1 MLVSSSVHVRGLLA
15 LAVVGGV
22 SACKGSESVV
32 VPPPVD
38 AAFASVSAGLLHT
51 CGVTVTNHMYC
62 WGWNRDGE
70 VGDGSTVDRV
80 YALPVSDVLTF
91 STIGAGGGHS
101 CAATPAG
108 VPYCWGLNL
117 TGQLGDG
124 STTSR
129 SMPVGVAGALSLF
142 RVATGGTFTC
152 GLGTAD
158 SAAYC
163 WGWGPYGQ
171 LGSPPT
177 ETCVTS
183 TSNEPCSRTPLA
195 VSGGLRFISVSAGA
209 RHTCAVA
216 ADSTAY
222 CWGGNDAGQLGNG
235 SGSNAERPVAVMG
248 SIKFAAVTV
257 GFSHSCGW
265 TGTGD
270 AYCWGDNTWGQIGD
284 PSRASSPVP
293 VPVTGGLI
301 FLSMSAGAQH
311 TCGIGTGNTA
321 WCWGQNVSS
330 QLGAESSDI
339 CVTQTTS
346 GPCSLRPLT
355 VTTNQVFASISGGG
369 QHSCAV
375 TTGGRAYCWG
385 NNGNGQLGTGNK
397 SGTNVPVPVANQP

>member
-1 MLVSSSVHVRGLLA
+1 MLVSSSLPVRGLLA
-15 LAVVGGV
+15 LAAVGSV

-70 VGDGSTVDRV
+70 IGDGSTTDRV
-80 YALPVSDVLTF
+80 YAMAVSNVLTF

-108 VPYCWGLNL
+108 FPYCWGLNL
-117 TGQLGDG
+117 TGQVGDG

-129 SMPVGVAGALSLF
+129 SIPVGVAGALSLF

-177 ETCVTS
+177 ETCPTS
-183 TSNEPCSRTPLA
+183 TGSEPCTSMPLA
-195 VSGGLRFISVSAGA
+195 VLGGLRFISVSAGA

-235 SGSNAERPVAVMG
+235 SGSNAAQPVAVMG
-248 SIKFAAVTV
+248 NSKFVAVTV

-265 TGTGD
+265 TKTGD
-270 AYCWGDNTWGQIGD
+270 AYCWGDNAWGQIGA
-284 PSRASSPVP
+284 PTLPSSPVP
-293 VPVTGGLI
+293 VLVTGGVI
-301 FLSMSAGAQH
+301 FLSVSAGAEH

-330 QLGAESSDI
+330 QLGAESFDI
-339 CVTQTTS
+339 CVTQTT
-346 GPCSLRPLT
+346 GPCNLRPLA

-385 NNGNGQLGTGNK
+385 NNGNGQLGTGNT
-397 SGTNVPVPVANQP
+397 SGTNVPVLVANQP

>member
-1 MLVSSSVHVRGLLA
+1 MLVSSSLPVRRLLA
-15 LAVVGGV
+15 LAAVGSV

-70 VGDGSTVDRV
+70 IGDGSTTDRV
-80 YALPVSDVLTF
+80 YAMAVSDVLTF

-108 VPYCWGLNL
+108 FPYCWGLNL
-117 TGQLGDG
+117 TGQVGDG

-129 SMPVGVAGALSLF
+129 SIPVGVAGALSLF

-177 ETCVTS
+177 ETCPTS
-183 TSNEPCSRTPLA
+183 TGSEPCTSMPLA
-195 VSGGLRFISVSAGA
+195 VLGGLRFISVSAGA

-235 SGSNAERPVAVMG
+235 SGSNAEQPVAVMG

-265 TGTGD
+265 TKTGD
-270 AYCWGDNTWGQIGD
+270 AYCWGDNAWGQIGAPTV
-284 PSRASSPVP
+284 PSTAVP
-293 VPVTGGLI
+293 VLVTGGVI
-301 FLSMSAGAQH
+301 FL
-311 TCGIGTGNTA
+311 
-321 WCWGQNVSS
+321 
-330 QLGAESSDI
+330 
-339 CVTQTTS
+339 
-346 GPCSLRPLT
+346 
-355 VTTNQVFASISGGG
+355 
-369 QHSCAV
+369 
-375 TTGGRAYCWG
+375 
-385 NNGNGQLGTGNK
+385 
-397 SGTNVPVPVANQP
+397 

>member
-1 MLVSSSVHVRGLLA
+1 MLVSSSLPVRGLLA
-15 LAVVGGV
+15 RAAVGGV

-70 VGDGSTVDRV
+70 IGDGSTTDRV
-80 YALPVSDVLTF
+80 YAMAVSDVLTF

-108 VPYCWGLNL
+108 FPYCWGLNL
-117 TGQLGDG
+117 TGQVGDG
-124 STTSR
+124 STASR
-129 SMPVGVAGALSLF
+129 WIRVGVAGALSLS
-142 RVATGGTFTC
+142 RVATGGTFTG

-177 ETCVTS
+177 ETCPTS
-183 TSNEPCSRTPLA
+183 TGSEPCTSMPLA
-195 VSGGLRFISVSAGA
+195 VLGGLRFISVSAGA

-235 SGSNAERPVAVMG
+235 SGSNAEQPVAVMG

-293 VPVTGGLI
+293 VPVTGGGI
-301 FLSMSAGAQH
+301 FPSNYARGPPPVGIRTANPAG
-311 TCGIGTGNTA
+311 
-321 WCWGQNVSS
+321 CWGEKVSN
-330 QLGAESSDI
+330 QLGGGTSDTR
-339 CVTQTTS
+339 VT
-346 GPCSLRPLT
+346 P
-355 VTTNQVFASISGGG
+355 
-369 QHSCAV
+369 
-375 TTGGRAYCWG
+375 TGGP
-385 NNGNGQLGTGNK
+385 LH
-397 SGTNVPVPVANQP
+397 P